1 MNIPLLLLPLAL
13 AAGAAWYFRRAK
25 GLVAFLALLIA
36 GAGAAYFAST
46 QAALAIGFTLAFA
59 LPSVLG
65 AIVLGVMAGW
75 LARGRRWWLAPLPLL
90 PFLYF
95 AWAVQG
101 AVRVAPNEGELAL
114 EYVSA
119 LPQLRVLAGR
129 PVEVTSV
136 ALQKDWYVFS
146 LAGTRPLFVLLDVRR
161 TSGRPLFKLAC
172 VTSVA
177 PASRDACNQATVVPL
192 PE

>member
-13 AAGAAWYFRRAK
+13 AAGAAWYFGRAK
-25 GLVAFLALLIA
+25 GLLAFLALLLA
-36 GAGAAYFAST
+36 GTGAAYVAST
-46 QAALAIGFTLAFA
+46 NAALAIGFALAFA
-59 LPSVLG
+59 LPYVIG
-65 AIVLGVMAGW
+65 AIALGVLAGW
-75 LARGRRWWLAPLPLL
+75 LARRRPRWLAVLPFL

-95 AWAVQG
+95 AWSVQN

-114 EYVSA
+114 DYVMQ

-129 PVEVTSV
+129 PIDVTSV
-136 ALQKDWYVFS
+136 DRQNDWYVFS

-177 PASRDACNQATVVPL
+177 PASRADCEGPGVVPL
-192 PE
+192 PQ

>member
-13 AAGAAWYFRRAK
+13 GAGLACYLGRAK
-25 GLVAFLALLIA
+25 GLGVFLALLVLGTA
-36 GAGAAYFAST
+36 VAYVAST
-46 QAALAIGFTLAFA
+46 NAALAIGFALAFA
-59 LPSVLG
+59 LPYVVGALG
-65 AIVLGVMAGW
+65 LGVLAGW

-95 AWAVQG
+95 AWSVQS
-101 AVRVAPNEGELAL
+101 AVRIDPREGELAQD
-114 EYVSA
+114 YVLQ

-129 PVEVTSV
+129 PVEI
-136 ALQKDWYVFS
+136 AAAAAQKDWYVFS
-146 LAGTRPLFVLLDVRR
+146 LAGTRPLFVVLDVRR
-161 TSGRPLFKLAC
+161 TSGRPLFKLGC

-177 PASRDACNQATVVPL
+177 PASREACHQAGVVPL

>member
-13 AAGAAWYFRRAK
+13 AAAAAWYLARAK
-25 GLVAFLALLIA
+25 GLAVLLALLVI
-36 GAGAAYFAST
+36 GSGVAYVAST
-46 QAALAIGFTLAFA
+46 NAALAIGFALAFA
-59 LPSVLG
+59 LPYVLG
-65 AIVLGVMAGW
+65 ALGLGVLAGW

-95 AWAVQG
+95 AWSVQE
-101 AVRVAPNEGELAL
+101 AVRVAPNEDELAL

-119 LPQLRVLAGR
+119 LPQLRLLAGR
-129 PVEVTSV
+129 PVEATSV
-136 ALQKDWYVFS
+136 TRQKDVYLFS
-146 LAGTRPLFVLLDVRR
+146 LAGTRPLFVVLDVRR

-177 PASRDACNQATVVPL
+177 PASRAACDQDGVVPL
-192 PE
+192 PQ

>member
-13 AAGAAWYFRRAK
+13 AAGTAWYLGRAK
-25 GLVAFLALLIA
+25 GLALFVVLLVA
-36 GAGAAYFAST
+36 GAGVAYVSSSN
-46 QAALAIGFTLAFA
+46 AALAIGFALAFA
-59 LPSVLG
+59 LPYVAG
-65 AIVLGVMAGW
+65 AIGLGVLAGW
-75 LARGRRWWLAPLPLL
+75 LARGRRWWLLPLPFL

-95 AWAVQG
+95 AWSVQQ
-101 AVRVAPNEGELAL
+101 AVRLDPHEGELAL
-114 EYVSA
+114 EYVTA

-136 ALQKDWYVFS
+136 AKQKDWYVFS

-177 PASRDACNQATVVPL
+177 PASRDACSEAGVVQL
-192 PE
+192 PQ

>member
-1 MNIPLLLLPLAL
+1 MNIPLLLMPLAL
-13 AAGAAWYFRRAK
+13 AAGAAWYLARVK
-25 GLVAFLALLIA
+25 GVAVFLGLLVL
-36 GAGAAYFAST
+36 GAGAAYVVSAN
-46 QAALAIGFTLAFA
+46 APLPIGYALAFA

-65 AIVLGVMAGW
+65 ALGLGVLAGW
-75 LARGRRWWLAPLPLL
+75 LARGKRWWLAPLPLL

-95 AWAVQG
+95 AWSVQE
-101 AVRVAPNEGELAL
+101 AVRVAPNEGELAI
-114 EYVSA
+114 EYVSG

-136 ALQKDWYVFS
+136 DRQEDAYLFS
-146 LAGTRPLFVLLDVRR
+146 LAGTRPLFVVLDVRR

>member
-13 AAGAAWYFRRAK
+13 AAGAAWYFARAK

-36 GAGAAYFAST
+36 GAGVAYFVST
-46 QAALAIGFTLAFA
+46 NAALAIGFALAFA
-59 LPSVLG
+59 LPYVLG
-65 AIVLGVMAGW
+65 ALALGVLAGW

-101 AVRVAPNEGELAL
+101 AVRVDPNEGELAL

-136 ALQKDWYVFS
+136 GRQKDWYVFS

-177 PASRDACNQATVVPL
+177 PTSRADCEGPGVVPL
-192 PE
+192 PQ